1 MKNPGNVDFT
11 RELRHKPTD
20 AETQLWLKLREI
32 NLEGTKF
39 RRQHPFGKYIVD
51 FVSLPKKLII
61 EVDGSQHIEKKNF
74 EHDAK
79 RTMWL
84 EGQGFRVLR
93 FWDNDVLQNTDTVVS
108 KIFES
113 IKDCDPYPNPLP

>member
-1 MKNPGNVDFT
+1 MKNPGNVDFA

-20 AETQLWLKLREI
+20 AETRLWLKLREI
-32 NLEGTKF
+32 NLDGTKF
-39 RRQHPFGKYIVD
+39 RRQHPFGKYVVD

-84 EGQGFRVLR
+84 DGQGFRVLR
-93 FWDNDVLQNTDTVVS
+93 FWDNDVLQNTDAVVS
-108 KIFES
+108 KIFEF
-113 IKDCDPYPNPLP
+113 IKDCDPHPHPLP